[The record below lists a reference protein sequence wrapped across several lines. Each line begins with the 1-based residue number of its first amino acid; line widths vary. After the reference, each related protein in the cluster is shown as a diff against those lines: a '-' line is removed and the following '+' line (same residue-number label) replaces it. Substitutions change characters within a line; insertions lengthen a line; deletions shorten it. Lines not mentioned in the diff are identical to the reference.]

1 VETRPADDAGLVDVK
16 ALPPGF
22 DVLLADGT
30 TAHVR
35 AITPHDEPA
44 VKALYSRLSHETIV
58 LRYFG
63 PHPQLS
69 SKEIEELTHPDGV
82 DVVVLIAEV
91 HDMIVAVAQYYREPG
106 RDDAEVAFLV
116 DDSYQGHGIGTILL
130 EHLAGE
136 ARRHGIRQ
144 FAADTLTENHKML
157 HVLGEAGFVRQ
168 YQRDAEVMRVVL
180 DIESTPEA
188 RAAADARDRT
198 AVIRSIG
205 RLLEPRTIA
214 VIGAGRQKGTIGHEL
229 LRNLLAGGFEGPVYP
244 VNPSASSV
252 ASVPCWPG
260 VGSIPGEVD
269 LAVIAVPEPAV
280 AQAIADCGAKGV
292 SSLVVITAGF
302 AERGAQGVV
311 TQHALASLA
320 HSHGMRLVG
329 PNCFGVIN
337 TNPAVSMNATFAP
350 ETPLFGQAGFASQ
363 SGGLGIAILGEA
375 TARDLG
381 LSSFVS
387 MGNKA
392 DVSGNDLLQWWEQ
405 DDATQVILL
414 YLESFGNPRK
424 FSRIARQVG
433 RSKPIVA
440 LKSGRTQAGTRAASS
455 HTAALASSD
464 QAVDALF
471 HQTGVVRVETIEELF
486 DVGEILAHQPVPHG
500 RRVTIVGNAGGP
512 GVLAADACISH
523 GLEVPELSTELQ
535 AVLSDLLPPGASVR
549 NPIDLAASATAEGYA
564 RALAALLGS
573 DEIDSIIVIFTPPLV
588 TRADDVAHA
597 VVEALDAADV
607 EGRNKSVVASFL
619 GAGAVRPILHGA
631 SRPVPCF
638 AYPENAARALAH
650 AATYGEWRARPLGVI
665 PDLENTKP
673 NEARRLIAASCPSGS
688 GWLTGADAQG
698 ILAAYGIG
706 VVPTTLVHD
715 VGAAAAAVQRLG
727 CPVALKAWGP
737 EIVHKSE
744 LGGVRLAVDGPDAV
758 RTAFTEMRAALG
770 DAMEG
775 AVIQPMIGGGVE
787 TIVGF
792 VQNAEFGPQ
801 VIFGLGGTAVEL
813 LGDVVTRLA
822 PLTDLDARDMVLGL
836 RATPLLLGYRGSEPV
851 DIDALVDVVL
861 RLGRLAEDL
870 PEIAEVDCNP
880 LIATS
885 TGAVVV
891 DARMRVSADAV
902 ARADDVRHL
911 R

>member
-1 VETRPADDAGLVDVK
+1 M
-16 ALPPGF
+16 
-22 DVLLADGT
+22 
-30 TAHVR
+30 
-35 AITPHDEPA
+35 
-44 VKALYSRLSHETIV
+44 
-58 LRYFG
+58 
-63 PHPQLS
+63 S
-69 SKEIEELTHPDGV
+69 SEEIEELTHPDGV

-91 HDMIVAVAQYYREPG
+91 HDTIVAIAQYYREPG

-130 EHLAGE
+130 EHLASE

-157 HVLGEAGFVRQ
+157 NVLAEAGFVRQ
-168 YQRDAEVMRVVL
+168 YQRNAEVMRVVL

-188 RAAADARDRT
+188 KAAADARDRT

-205 RLLEPRTIA
+205 RVLEPRSIA
-214 VIGAGRQKGTIGHEL
+214 VVGAGRQKGTIGHEL
-229 LRNLLAGGFEGPVYP
+229 LRNLLAGGFAGPLYP

-252 ASVPCWPG
+252 ASVPCWPN
-260 VGSIPGEVD
+260 VGAIPGEVD

-280 AQAIADCGAKGV
+280 AQTIADCGAKGV

-302 AERGAQGVV
+302 AERGSQGVDS
-311 TQHALASLA
+311 QHAMASLA
-320 HSHGMRLVG
+320 HAHGMRLVG

-337 TNPAVSMNATFAP
+337 TSPAVSMNATFAP
-350 ETPLFGQAGFASQ
+350 EAPLFGPAGFASQ

-375 TARDLG
+375 AARDLG

-405 DDATQVILL
+405 DAATHVILL

-424 FSRIARQVG
+424 FSRIARRVG

-471 HQTGVVRVETIEELF
+471 CQTGVIRVETIEELF
-486 DVGEILAHQPVPHG
+486 DVGEILAHQPVPAG

-523 GLEVPELSTELQ
+523 GLKVPELSAELQ
-535 AVLSDLLPPGASVR
+535 VVLANLLPPGASVS

-564 RALAALLGS
+564 IALDVLLS
-573 DEIDSIIVIFTPPLV
+573 SAEIDVVIVIFTPPLV

-597 VVEALDAADV
+597 VVRAVENANV
-607 EGRNKSVVASFL
+607 EGQHKPMVASFL
-619 GAGAVRPILHGA
+619 GASAVRPILHSA

-650 AATYGEWRARPLGVI
+650 AATYGEWRTRPLGNV
-665 PDLENTKP
+665 PVLENTDP
-673 NEARRLIAASCPSGS
+673 NGARRLIADSCPTGS

-698 ILAAYGIG
+698 VLTAYGIG
-706 VVPTTLVHD
+706 VVSTTLVHD
-715 VGAAAAAVQRLG
+715 ADAAEAEAQRLG
-727 CPVALKAWGP
+727 GRVALKAWGAA
-737 EIVHKSE
+737 IVHKSDA
-744 LGGVRLAVDGPDAV
+744 GGVRLAIDGPDAIGAAFSEM
-758 RTAFTEMRAALG
+758 TATLG

-775 AVIQPMIGGGVE
+775 AVVQPMVDGGIE

-822 PLTDLDARDMVLGL
+822 PLTDHDARDMVLGL
-836 RATPLLLGYRGSEPV
+836 RADSAP
-851 DIDALVDVVL
+851 A
-861 RLGRLAEDL
+861 RLPRK
-870 PEIAEVDCNP
+870 
-880 LIATS
+880 
-885 TGAVVV
+885 
-891 DARMRVSADAV
+891 
-902 ARADDVRHL
+902 
-911 R
+911 

>member
-1 VETRPADDAGLVDVK
+1 MLGPMDVEAS
-16 ALPPGF
+16 PPGF

-30 TAHVR
+30 AAHVR
-35 AITPHDEPA
+35 VIRREDAPA
-44 VKALYSRLSHETIV
+44 VGALYARLSPETIV

-63 PHPQLS
+63 PHPEMS
-69 SKEIEELTHPDGV
+69 SKEIAELTQPDGA
-82 DVVVLIAEV
+82 DVVVLVAEL
-91 HDMIVAVAQYYREPG
+91 HDMIVAIAQYYREPG
-106 RDDAEVAFLV
+106 RDEAEVAFLV

-130 EHLAGE
+130 EHLASE

-144 FAADTLTENHKML
+144 FAADTLAENHKML
-157 HVLGEAGFVRQ
+157 RVLAEAGFVRQ
-168 YQRDAEVMRVVL
+168 CQRSAEVVRVVL
-180 DIESTPEA
+180 DIQSTPEA
-188 RAAADARDRT
+188 RAAAEARDRT

-214 VIGAGRQKGTIGHEL
+214 VVGAGRQRGTIGHEL
-229 LRNLLAGGFEGPVYP
+229 LRNLLTGGFEGPVYP
-244 VNPSASSV
+244 VNPSASYV
-252 ASVPCWPG
+252 ASVRCWPS
-260 VGSIPGEVD
+260 VEAIPDEVD

-280 AQAIADCGAKGV
+280 ARAIEDCGAKGV

-302 AERGAQGVV
+302 AERGSEGAA
-311 TQHALASLA
+311 TQRALASLA
-320 HSHGMRLVG
+320 HGHGMRLVG

-337 TNPAVSMNATFAP
+337 TDPSVSMNATFAP
-350 ETPLFGQAGFASQ
+350 ETPLVGKVGFASQ
-363 SGGLGIAILGEA
+363 SGGLGIAILAEA
-375 TARDLG
+375 ADRDLG

-405 DDATQVILL
+405 DDATQVIML

-424 FSRIARQVG
+424 FSRIARRVG

-440 LKSGRTQAGTRAASS
+440 VKSGRSQAGTRAASS

-486 DVGEILAHQPVPHG
+486 DVGETLAHQPVPTG

-523 GLEVPELSTELQ
+523 GLEVPELSAELQ
-535 AVLSDLLPPGASVR
+535 SVLAHLLPPGASVR
-549 NPIDLAASATAEGYA
+549 NPIDLAASATAQGYTQ
-564 RALAALLGS
+564 ALQALLAS
-573 DEIDSIIVIFTPPLV
+573 DEIDAVIVIFTPPLV
-588 TRADDVAHA
+588 TRADDVAHGVVVA
-597 VVEALDAADV
+597 VDVAAV
-607 EGRNKSVVASFL
+607 EGRSKSVVASFL
-619 GAGAVRPILHGA
+619 GAGAVRPILHSA

-650 AATYGEWRARPLGVI
+650 AATYGEWRARSLGVT
-665 PDLENTKP
+665 PLLENTKP
-673 NEARRLIAASCPSGS
+673 NDARRLITDTCPSGS
-688 GWLTGADAQG
+688 GWLTGADAHG
-698 ILAAYGIG
+698 VLAAYGID
-706 VVPTTLVHD
+706 VVPTAFVGD
-715 VGAAAAAVQRLG
+715 VEAALAEVQRLG

-737 EIVHKSE
+737 ELVHKSDV
-744 LGGVRLAVDGPDAV
+744 GGVRLALAGPDAV
-758 RTAFTEMRAALG
+758 EAAFTEMAATLG
-770 DAMEG
+770 HGMKG
-775 AVIQPMIGGGVE
+775 AVIQPMVSGVE

-801 VIFGLGGTAVEL
+801 VVFGLGGTAVEL

-870 PEIAEVDCNP
+870 PEIVEADCNP
-880 LIATS
+880 VIATP
-885 TGAVVV
+885 TGALVV
-891 DARMRVSADAV
+891 DARMRVSTDAV
-902 ARADDVRHL
+902 ARTDDVRHL

>member
-1 VETRPADDAGLVDVK
+1 MDAKDS
-16 ALPPGF
+16 LPGV

-35 AITPHDEPA
+35 PISPEDEPA
-44 VKALYSRLSHETIV
+44 IRAFYSHLSPETIV
-58 LRYFG
+58 MRYFG
-63 PHPQLS
+63 PHPKMSQ
-69 SKEIEELTHPDGV
+69 KELDGLLHSDGV

-91 HDMIVAVAQYYREPG
+91 HDMIVAIAQYYREPG

-116 DDSYQGHGIGTILL
+116 DDRYQGHGVGTILL
-130 EHLAGE
+130 EHLASV

-157 HVLGEAGFVRQ
+157 RVLAEAGFVRQ
-168 YQRDAEVMRVVL
+168 YQRSAEVMKVVL

-205 RLLEPRTIA
+205 RVLEPRSIA
-214 VIGAGRQKGTIGHEL
+214 VVGAGRQKGTIGHEL

-252 ASVPCWPG
+252 ASVPCWPN
-260 VGSIPGEVD
+260 VGAIPGEVD
-269 LAVIAVPEPAV
+269 LAVIAVPEPSV

-302 AERGAQGVV
+302 AERGSQGADS
-311 TQHALASLA
+311 QHAMASLA
-320 HSHGMRLVG
+320 HAHGMRLVG

-350 ETPLFGQAGFASQ
+350 ETPLFGEAGFASQ

-375 TARDLG
+375 AARNLG
-381 LSSFVS
+381 MSSFVS

-392 DVSGNDLLQWWEQ
+392 DVSGNDLLEWWEH
-405 DDATQVILL
+405 DAATQVILL

-424 FSRIARQVG
+424 FSRIARRVG

-440 LKSGRTQAGTRAASS
+440 LKSGRTKAGTRAASS

-471 HQTGVVRVETIEELF
+471 RQTGVVRVETIEELF
-486 DVGEILAHQPVPHG
+486 DVGEVLAHQPVPAG
-500 RRVTIVGNAGGP
+500 RRVAIVGNAGGP
-512 GVLAADACISH
+512 GVLAADACISR

-535 AVLSDLLPPGASVR
+535 SVLTGLLPPGASVR
-549 NPIDLAASATAEGYA
+549 NPIDLAASANAEGYTD
-564 RALAALLGS
+564 ALDALLGS
-573 DEIDSIIVIFTPPLV
+573 DEIDVIIVIFTPPLV
-588 TRADDVAHA
+588 TRADDVARA
-597 VVEALDAADV
+597 VVGAIDTATV
-607 EGRNKSVVASFL
+607 EGAKKSVVASFL
-619 GAGAVRPILHGA
+619 GASAVRPILHSA

-650 AATYGEWRARPLGVI
+650 AATYGEWRARPPGVVPI
-665 PDLENTKP
+665 LEKTNP
-673 NEARRLIAASCPSGS
+673 NDARRVIAEGCPSGS
-688 GWLTGADAQG
+688 GWLTGAEAQG

-706 VVPTTLVHD
+706 VVTTTFVRD
-715 VGAAAAAVQRLG
+715 AEAAQAEAQRVGG
-727 CPVALKAWGP
+727 PVALKAWGTA
-737 EIVHKSE
+737 IVHKSDV
-744 LGGVRLAVDGPDAV
+744 GGVKLGVDGPDAV
-758 RTAFTEMRAALG
+758 RSAFSEMAATLG

-775 AVIQPMIGGGVE
+775 AVIQPMVSGGIE
-787 TIVGF
+787 TIAGF

-801 VIFGLGGTAVEL
+801 IIFGMGGTAVEL

-822 PLTDLDARDMVLGL
+822 PLTDIDARDMVLGL
-836 RATPLLLGYRGSEPV
+836 RASPLLLGYRGSPPV
-851 DIDALVDVVL
+851 DVDALVDIVL

-870 PEIAEVDCNP
+870 PEITELDCNP
-880 LIATS
+880 VIATP
-885 TGAVVV
+885 TGALVV

-902 ARADDVRHL
+902 ARADEARHL

>member
-1 VETRPADDAGLVDVK
+1 MLGHMDVK
-16 ALPPGF
+16 GSPPGF

-35 AITPHDEPA
+35 AITPDDEPA
-44 VKALYSRLSHETIV
+44 IVALYARLSPETIV

-63 PHPQLS
+63 PHPRMS
-69 SKEIEELTHPDGV
+69 PKELEGLLHPDGV

-91 HDMIVAVAQYYREPG
+91 HDMIVAIAQYYREPG

-130 EHLAGE
+130 EHLASE

-157 HVLGEAGFVRQ
+157 HVLAEAGFVRQ
-168 YQRDAEVMRVVL
+168 YQRSAEVMKVVL

-205 RLLEPRTIA
+205 RVLEPRSIA
-214 VIGAGRQKGTIGHEL
+214 VVGAGRQRGTIGHEL

-252 ASVPCWPG
+252 ASVPCWPD
-260 VGSIPGEVD
+260 VGAIPGDVD

-302 AERGAQGVV
+302 AERGSQGADA
-311 TQHALASLA
+311 QHALASLA
-320 HSHGMRLVG
+320 HAQGMRLVG

-337 TNPAVSMNATFAP
+337 TDPAVSMNATFAP
-350 ETPLFGQAGFASQ
+350 ETPLFGEAGFASQ

-375 TARDLG
+375 AARNLG
-381 LSSFVS
+381 MSSFVS

-405 DDATQVILL
+405 DAVTHVILL

-424 FSRIARQVG
+424 FSRIARRVG

-440 LKSGRTQAGTRAASS
+440 LKSGRTNAGTRAASS

-471 HQTGVVRVETIEELF
+471 RQTGVVRVETIEELF
-486 DVGEILAHQPVPHG
+486 DVGEILAHQPVPAG
-500 RRVTIVGNAGGP
+500 RRVAIIGNAGGP
-512 GVLAADACISH
+512 GVLAADACISR
-523 GLEVPELSTELQ
+523 GLEVPELSTDLQ
-535 AVLSDLLPPGASVR
+535 STLTHLLPPGASVR
-549 NPIDLAASATAEGYA
+549 NPIDLAASANAEGY
-564 RALAALLGS
+564 RKALDALLGS
-573 DEIDSIIVIFTPPLV
+573 DEIDVVIVIFTPPLV

-597 VVEALDAADV
+597 VVGAVDAATV
-607 EGRNKSVVASFL
+607 EGRTKSVVASFL

-650 AATYGEWRARPLGVI
+650 AATYGEWRARPIGVV
-665 PDLENTKP
+665 PVLENTKP
-673 NEARRLIAASCPSGS
+673 NDARRVIAAACPSGS

-706 VVPTTLVHD
+706 IVSTTLVHD
-715 VGAAAAAVQRLG
+715 AEAAQAEAQRVGG
-727 CPVALKAWGP
+727 PVALKAWGSA
-737 EIVHKSE
+737 IVHKSDV
-744 LGGVRLAVDGPDAV
+744 GGVRLAVDGPDAV
-758 RTAFTEMRAALG
+758 RLAFSEMAATLG

-775 AVIQPMIGGGVE
+775 AVIQPMVHGGIE
-787 TIVGF
+787 TIAGF

-822 PLTDLDARDMVLGL
+822 PLTDIDARDMVLGL
-836 RATPLLLGYRGSEPV
+836 RASPLLLGYRGSEPV

-870 PEIAEVDCNP
+870 PEITELDCNP
-880 LIATS
+880 VIATPA
-885 TGAVVV
+885 GALVL
-891 DARMRVSADAV
+891 DARMRVSTDAV
-902 ARADDVRHL
+902 ARADEARHL
-911 R
+911 G

>member
-1 VETRPADDAGLVDVK
+1 MDGK
-16 ALPPGF
+16 ASPPGF
-22 DVLLADGT
+22 DVLLTDGS

-35 AITPHDEPA
+35 AIAPHDEPA
-44 VKALYSRLSHETIV
+44 VRALYSRLSHETIV

-69 SKEIEELTHPDGV
+69 SKEIEALIHPDGV

-91 HDMIVAVAQYYREPG
+91 HDLIVAVAQYYREPG

-144 FAADTLTENHKML
+144 FAADTLTENYKML
-157 HVLGEAGFVRQ
+157 RVLAEAGFVRQ

-180 DIESTPEA
+180 DIESTPDA
-188 RAAADARDRT
+188 RAAADARDQT
-198 AVIRSIG
+198 AVIRSIR
-205 RLLEPRTIA
+205 RLLEPRTVA

-244 VNPSASSV
+244 VNPSATYV
-252 ASVPCWPG
+252 ASVPCWPN
-260 VGSIPGEVD
+260 VGTIPGEVD
-269 LAVIAVPEPAV
+269 LAVIAVPERAV
-280 AQAIADCGAKGV
+280 AQAIAECGAKSV

-302 AERGAQGVV
+302 AERGSEGVDS
-311 TQHALASLA
+311 QHALAALA
-320 HSHGMRLVG
+320 HSHGMRMVG

-350 ETPLFGQAGFASQ
+350 EAPLFGRAGFASQ

-375 TARDLG
+375 RARDLG
-381 LSSFVS
+381 LSSFIS

-424 FSRIARQVG
+424 FSRIARRVG

-440 LKSGRTQAGTRAASS
+440 LKSGRTKAGTRAASS

-471 HQTGVVRVETIEELF
+471 HQTGVVRVATIEELF
-486 DVGEILAHQPVPHG
+486 DVGELLAHQPVPQG

-523 GLEVPELSTELQ
+523 GLEVPEFSTELQ
-535 AVLSDLLPPGASVR
+535 SVLADLLPPGASVR
-549 NPIDLAASATAEGYA
+549 NPIDLAASATSEGYKK
-564 RALAALLGS
+564 ALEALLSS

-597 VVEALDAADV
+597 VVEAVDASTV
-607 EGRNKSVVASFL
+607 EGRAKSVVASFL
-619 GAGAVRPILHGA
+619 GAGAVRPILHRA

-650 AATYGEWRARPLGVI
+650 AATYGDWRARPLGVVA
-665 PDLENTKP
+665 DLENAKP

-688 GWLTGADAQG
+688 GWLTGADAQE
-698 ILAAYGIG
+698 ILAAYGIS

-715 VGAAAAAVQRLG
+715 TEAAAAEADRLG

-737 EIVHKSE
+737 AIVHKSDV
-744 LGGVRLAVDGPDAV
+744 GGVRLGVKGPDAV
-758 RTAFTEMRAALG
+758 VAAFSEMAVSLAG
-770 DAMEG
+770 AMEG
-775 AVIQPMIGGGVE
+775 AVIQPMVDSGVE

-813 LGDVVTRLA
+813 VGDVVTRLA

-836 RATPLLLGYRGSEPV
+836 RATPLLLGYRGSQPV
-851 DIDALVDVVL
+851 AINALVDVIL

-880 LIATS
+880 VIATP
-885 TGAVVV
+885 TGALVV
-891 DARMRVSADAV
+891 DARMRISSDAV

>member
-1 VETRPADDAGLVDVK
+1 M
-16 ALPPGF
+16 
-22 DVLLADGT
+22 
-30 TAHVR
+30 
-35 AITPHDEPA
+35 
-44 VKALYSRLSHETIV
+44 

-63 PHPQLS
+63 PHPQIS
-69 SKEIEELTHPDGV
+69 SKEIEELIHPDGV
-82 DVVVLIAEV
+82 DFVVLIAQV
-91 HDMIVAVAQYYREPG
+91 HDLIVAIAQYYREPG

-130 EHLAGE
+130 EHLASQ
-136 ARRHGIRQ
+136 ARQHGIRQ

-157 HVLGEAGFVRQ
+157 NVLAEAGFVRQ
-168 YQRDAEVMRVVL
+168 YKRNAEVMRVVL

-188 RAAADARDRT
+188 RAAADARDRK

-205 RLLEPRTIA
+205 RVLEPRSIA
-214 VIGAGRQKGTIGHEL
+214 VVGAGRQKGTIGHEL

-244 VNPSASSV
+244 VNPSASYV

-260 VGSIPGEVD
+260 VGAIPGEVD

-302 AERGAQGVV
+302 AERGSLGADS
-311 TQHALASLA
+311 QHALASLA

-375 TARDLG
+375 AARDLG

-424 FSRIARQVG
+424 FSRIARRVG

-486 DVGEILAHQPVPHG
+486 DVGEILAHQPVPTG

-523 GLEVPELSTELQ
+523 GLEVPELSAELQ
-535 AVLSDLLPPGASVR
+535 SVLANLLPPGASVR
-549 NPIDLAASATAEGYA
+549 NPIDLAASATSEGYTK
-564 RALAALLGS
+564 ALDALLVS
-573 DEIDSIIVIFTPPLV
+573 DEIDVVIVIFTPPLV

-597 VVEALDAADV
+597 VVGAVDTATVARR
-607 EGRNKSVVASFL
+607 GKTVVASFL
-619 GAGAVRPILHGA
+619 GAGAVRPILHKA

-665 PDLENTKP
+665 PVLENTKP
-673 NEARRLIAASCPSGS
+673 NDARRLIADSCPSGS

-698 ILAAYGIG
+698 VLAAYGIG
-706 VVPTTLVHD
+706 VVSTTVVRD
-715 VGAAAAAVQRLG
+715 VEAAQAEVQRLG
-727 CPVALKAWGP
+727 GPVALKAWGSA
-737 EIVHKSE
+737 IVHKSDI
-744 LGGVRLAVDGPDAV
+744 GGVRLAVDGPEAV
-758 RTAFTEMRAALG
+758 KAAFMEMTAALG

-775 AVIQPMIGGGVE
+775 AVIQPMVRGGVE

-851 DIDALVDVVL
+851 DIDALVDVIL
-861 RLGRLAEDL
+861 RLGRMAEDL
-870 PEIAEVDCNP
+870 PEIVEVDCNP
-880 LIATS
+880 VIATS
-885 TGAVVV
+885 TGALVV

>member
-1 VETRPADDAGLVDVK
+1 MDAKEL
-16 ALPPGF
+16 LPGF

-35 AITPHDEPA
+35 AVTPDDAPA
-44 VKALYSRLSHETIV
+44 IGEFYSRLSPETIV

-63 PHPQLS
+63 PHPRMS
-69 SKEIEELTHPDGV
+69 AKELEELTHPDGV
-82 DVVVLIAEV
+82 DVVVLVAEV
-91 HDMIVAVAQYYREPG
+91 HDMIVALAQYYREPG
-106 RDDAEVAFLV
+106 QDDAEVAFLV
-116 DDSYQGHGIGTILL
+116 DDGYQGHGIGTILL
-130 EHLAGE
+130 EHLASE

-144 FAADTLTENHKML
+144 FAANTLTENHRML
-157 HVLGEAGFVRQ
+157 KVLAEAGFVRQ
-168 YQRDAEVMRVVL
+168 YQRNAEVMRVVL
-180 DIESTPEA
+180 DIESTPDA

-205 RLLEPRTIA
+205 RVLEPHSIA
-214 VIGAGRQKGTIGHEL
+214 VVGAGRQKGTIGHEL

-252 ASVPCWPG
+252 ASVPCWPN
-260 VGSIPGEVD
+260 VGAIPGQVD

-302 AERGAQGVV
+302 AERNAQGADS
-311 TQHALASLA
+311 QHALASLA
-320 HSHGMRLVG
+320 HAQGMRLVG

-350 ETPLFGQAGFASQ
+350 ETPLFGEAGFASQ

-375 TARDLG
+375 AARDLG

-392 DVSGNDLLQWWEQ
+392 DVSGNDLLQWWGQ
-405 DDATQVILL
+405 DAATHVILL

-424 FSRIARQVG
+424 FSRIARRVG

-440 LKSGRTQAGTRAASS
+440 LKSGRSQAGNRAASS

-471 HQTGVVRVETIEELF
+471 RQTGVVRVETIEELF
-486 DVGEILAHQPVPHG
+486 DVGELLAHQPVPTG
-500 RRVTIVGNAGGP
+500 RRVAIVGNAGGP

-535 AVLSDLLPPGASVR
+535 SALANLLPPGASVR
-549 NPIDLAASATAEGYA
+549 NPIDLAASATAEGYTK
-564 RALAALLGS
+564 ALGALLDC
-573 DEIDSIIVIFTPPLV
+573 DEIDVVIVIFTPPLV

-597 VVEALDAADV
+597 VIGAVDTATV
-607 EGRNKSVVASFL
+607 EGGKKSVVASFL
-619 GAGAVRPILHGA
+619 GAGAVRPILHSA
-631 SRPVPCF
+631 TRPVPCF

-650 AATYGEWRARPLGVI
+650 AATYGEWRDRPLGVI
-665 PDLENTKP
+665 PILENTKP
-673 NEARRLIAASCPSGS
+673 NEARRLIVAGCPTGS
-688 GWLTGADAQG
+688 GWLTGADAQDV
-698 ILAAYGIG
+698 LAAYGIG
-706 VVPTTLVHD
+706 IVTTTLVHD
-715 VGAAAAAVQRLG
+715 VDAAQEAARRLG
-727 CPVALKAWGP
+727 GAVALKAWGS
-737 EIVHKSE
+737 EIVHKSDV
-744 LGGVRLAVDGPDAV
+744 GGVRLGLEGPDAV
-758 RTAFTEMRAALG
+758 KAAFSEMAAALG
-770 DAMEG
+770 DTMEG
-775 AVIQPMIGGGVE
+775 AVIQPMVRGGVE

-822 PLTDLDARDMVLGL
+822 PLTDHDARDMVLGL
-836 RATPLLLGYRGSEPV
+836 RAAPLLLGYRGSQPV
-851 DIDALVDVVL
+851 AIDSLIDVVL
-861 RLGRLAEDL
+861 RVGRLAEDL
-870 PEIAEVDCNP
+870 PEIAELDCNP
-880 LIATS
+880 LIATP
-885 TGAVVV
+885 TGALVV
-891 DARMRVSADAV
+891 DARMRISADAV